1 MRFAPRRTIFGHD
14 THGSFAG
21 PSKLAQP
28 ERAPATDEVLLSAR
42 VFENSVEGIMITD
55 ERGDLVRVNRAFERI
70 TGYAESEVI
79 GLNPRFLASGQ
90 HTSVFFEAFWEDL
103 STKGSWQG
111 EIWNRRKSGEVYP
124 QWLSVSAVR
133 DGRGKTQ
140 HFIGLFSDISDKK
153 ALEER
158 LHHQAHHDALTDL
171 PNRTLLL
178 DRLEQS
184 LARAARE
191 GRQVALFFLDLDRF
205 KSINDSLGHSVGD
218 LLLKETARRLR
229 AALRASDTV
238 ARLGG
243 DEFTIVLQDL
253 EGDAL
258 PELTLVA
265 RKIQDALSAP
275 FLLQGYEVSV
285 SASLGAAVY
294 PRDGLS
300 RDDLLRNADSA
311 MYHAKARGRNNF
323 QFYSRELNEAALERF
338 RLEGGLRRA
347 IERNQLSLLFQPQ
360 VAIGSGRTV
369 GCEVLLRW
377 KDDDLGAIP
386 PGRFIPIAEDTGL
399 IHSIGRWVLQAACAR
414 GRAWRA
420 AGHPEL
426 RIAVNLSAHQF
437 HHPQLIEDVRAIL
450 ADTGLDPSALELEIT
465 EGVLLRDLERTTAT
479 LRGLSEMGLL
489 LTIDDFGTGYSSLS
503 YLKRFPIDR
512 VKIDRSFVSDIG
524 QDDDSSAIVWGIIN
538 LARGLSLEVT
548 AEGVER
554 PEQVEFLREYG
565 CDAAQGFYFSRPLDA
580 AEFERWLSGP
590 SSSFAAAAG
599 AD

>member
-1 MRFAPRRTIFGHD
+1 
-14 THGSFAG
+14 
-21 PSKLAQP
+21 
-28 ERAPATDEVLLSAR
+28 
-42 VFENSVEGIMITD
+42 
-55 ERGDLVRVNRAFERI
+55 
-70 TGYAESEVI
+70 
-79 GLNPRFLASGQ
+79 
-90 HTSVFFEAFWEDL
+90 
-103 STKGSWQG
+103 
-111 EIWNRRKSGEVYP
+111 
-124 QWLSVSAVR
+124 
-133 DGRGKTQ
+133 
-140 HFIGLFSDISDKK
+140 
-153 ALEER
+153 
-158 LHHQAHHDALTDL
+158 
-171 PNRTLLL
+171 
-178 DRLEQS
+178 
-184 LARAARE
+184 
-191 GRQVALFFLDLDRF
+191 
-205 KSINDSLGHSVGD
+205 
-218 LLLKETARRLR
+218 
-229 AALRASDTV
+229 
-238 ARLGG
+238 
-243 DEFTIVLQDL
+243 
-253 EGDAL
+253 
-258 PELTLVA
+258 
-265 RKIQDALSAP
+265 
-275 FLLQGYEVSV
+275 
-285 SASLGAAVY
+285 
-294 PRDGLS
+294 
-300 RDDLLRNADSA
+300 